1 MYIYAEVTTPKPV
14 DWAVSLKQSDKNPY
28 GAYILYNSLA
38 DYFPG
43 ATINSYRKPPYN
55 VLTEVHAPGKN
66 TSAYFLLAPKLNL
79 SKQDINE
86 LLRFAKSGNYVF
98 IASLNPGKLLLDTLQ
113 LKTPFYQALQKDST
127 VINFTNPA
135 LRRNGGYTF
144 TKYTIDDSFTWIN
157 KKDSATVLGITQQN
171 TSPNFVQFRMGK
183 GALFIHAAPLC
194 FSNHFMLT
202 GDNADYVNKAVS
214 HIPSNIQTVYWDEY
228 YKLGREGAATP
239 LRVLLSNFWTRWALR
254 IALLLMLT
262 YILSGMKRKQRI
274 IPILKPLENKSLSF
288 AETVAALYY
297 NRKENE
303 PIVRKKM
310 NFLTEFIRQRYAL
323 STNKPDDAFVETL
336 ARKSNVNKELI
347 SAIFSRAEHLQLT
360 ATDEALV
367 AFNKQLEQFYQQ
379 AKA

>member
-1 MYIYAEVTTPKPV
+1 M
-14 DWAVSLKQSDKNPY
+14 SLKQSDKNPY

-43 ATINSYRKPPYN
+43 ATILSYRKPPYN
-55 VLTEVHAPGKN
+55 VLTEAHASGKN

-79 SKQDINE
+79 SKQDIGE
-86 LLRFAKSGNYVF
+86 LLRFVKNGNFVF
-98 IASLNPGKLLLDTLQ
+98 ISSLNPGKLLLDTFQ
-113 LKTPFYQALQKDST
+113 LKTTFSQPLQKDST

-144 TKYTIDDSFTWIN
+144 TKYSIDNSFSEIK
-157 KKDSATVLGITQQN
+157 KKDSIMVLGITRQN
-171 TSPNFVQFRMGK
+171 TKPNFIQFRIGK
-183 GALFIHAAPLC
+183 GSLFIHAGPLC
-194 FSNHFMLT
+194 FSNHFILT
-202 GDNADYVNKAVS
+202 RDNADYVNKAIS
-214 HIPSNIQTVYWDEY
+214 YIPSNIQTVYWDEY

-239 LRVLLSNFWTRWALR
+239 LRVLLANFWTRWALR

-262 YILSGMKRKQRI
+262 YILFGIKRKQRI

-297 NRKENE
+297 NRKENKL
-303 PIVRKKM
+303 IVRKKM

-323 STNKPDDAFVETL
+323 STNKPDEDFVETL

-347 SAIFSRAEHLQLT
+347 SDIFSRAEHLQAT